1 MFCAVYKGNK
11 KPDTYLY
18 LDREDDFSRVPEALL
33 ALLGSLELVLT
44 FDLVPDRRLPMA
56 DAAEVV
62 SSLAS
67 RGYYLQF
74 PPGADDGPGDGR

>member
-1 MFCAVYKGNK
+1 
-11 KPDTYLY
+11 
-18 LDREDDFSRVPEALL
+18 
-33 ALLGSLELVLT
+33 
-44 FDLVPDRRLPMA
+44 MA